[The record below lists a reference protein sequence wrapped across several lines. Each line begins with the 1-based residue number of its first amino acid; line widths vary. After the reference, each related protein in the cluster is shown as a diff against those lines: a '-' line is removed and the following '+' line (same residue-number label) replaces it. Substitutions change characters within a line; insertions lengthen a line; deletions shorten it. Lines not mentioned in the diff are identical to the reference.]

1 MRATVRG
8 VVLGRMQQQ
17 RARNH
22 PSRRY
27 QKKKSSF
34 VRAVSSSSS
43 SSIASVLLSLD
54 EFAQEC
60 LARETD
66 AANAKRYDQAE
77 KFRLGC
83 DRAMRMKEELARE
96 IEREVVSSGKREHA
110 TAARARKKI
119 DEMTREFQLYREEI
133 FNDDD
138 DNVGGFSSRLSSFS
152 SLNGDKVGNGDAFNA
167 CSSSSSSSSSS
178 VSARSSSSAAL
189 VGGIQTN
196 FYVRKDDCDDE
207 NGRRVRLVGSCEEL
221 GEWDVQR
228 SLQLERVDEKDDLYA
243 CSLDMSAKTIDDGFK
258 FKFFTCAK
266 EKVEDIDWQTCEDAV
281 FRNAIDGSGE
291 TIALNFTVDWMGNGE
306 KERVWVCQTL
316 ER

>member
-1 MRATVRG
+1 MSSSSSFSSFSSSTSHPRNRATF
-8 VVLGRMQQQ
+8 QTTT
-17 RARNH
+17 
-22 PSRRY
+22 
-27 QKKKSSF
+27 KKKSFSI
-34 VRAVSSSSS
+34 RAVSSSSS

-54 EFAQEC
+54 EFAREC
-60 LARETD
+60 LLRETD
-66 AANAKRYDQAE
+66 AANAKRYDRAE

-119 DEMTREFQLYREEI
+119 DEMTRAFQLYREEI

-138 DNVGGFSSRLSSFS
+138 VGGFSSSSLSSFS
-152 SLNGDKVGNGDAFNA
+152 SLNDEDKRGGNGDAFNA
-167 CSSSSSSSSSS
+167 SSSWSSSSSSS
-178 VSARSSSSAAL
+178 ARSSSSAAAL

>member
-1 MRATVRG
+1 M
-8 VVLGRMQQQ
+8 
-17 RARNH
+17 
-22 PSRRY
+22 S
-27 QKKKSSF
+27 SSF
-34 VRAVSSSSS
+34 SSS

-54 EFAQEC
+54 DFAREC

-77 KFRLGC
+77 KFRVGS
-83 DRAMRMKEELARE
+83 DRAMWMKEEMARE

-119 DEMTREFQLYREEI
+119 DELTRAFQLYREEI

-138 DNVGGFSSRLSSFS
+138 DDNVGGFSSRVSSFS
-152 SLNGDKVGNGDAFNA
+152 SYDGDKVGNGDAFNA
-167 CSSSSSSSSSS
+167 SSSSSF
-178 VSARSSSSAAL
+178 ARSSSSAAAL

-196 FYVRKDDCDDE
+196 FYVRKDDCDEE

>member
-1 MRATVRG
+1 M
-8 VVLGRMQQQ
+8 
-17 RARNH
+17 
-22 PSRRY
+22 S
-27 QKKKSSF
+27 SSF
-34 VRAVSSSSS
+34 SSSS
-43 SSIASVLLSLD
+43 SSIASILLSLD
-54 EFAQEC
+54 DFAREC

-77 KFRLGC
+77 KFRLGS
-83 DRAMRMKEELARE
+83 DRAMWMKEEMARE

-119 DEMTREFQLYREEI
+119 DEMTRAFQLYREEI

-138 DNVGGFSSRLSSFS
+138 DNVGGFSSRVSSFS
-152 SLNGDKVGNGDAFNA
+152 SYDGDKVGNGDAFNA
-167 CSSSSSSSSSS
+167 SSSSSF
-178 VSARSSSSAAL
+178 ARSSSSAAAL

>member
-1 MRATVRG
+1 
-8 VVLGRMQQQ
+8 MQQQ
-17 RARNH
+17 RARNHH

-27 QKKKSSF
+27 QKKKKSF
-34 VRAVSSSSS
+34 SIRAVSSSFSSS

-54 EFAQEC
+54 EFAREC

-77 KFRLGC
+77 KFRVGS
-83 DRAMRMKEELARE
+83 DRAMWMKEEMARE

-119 DEMTREFQLYREEI
+119 DELTRAFQLYREEI

-138 DNVGGFSSRLSSFS
+138 DNVGGFSSRVSSFS
-152 SLNGDKVGNGDAFNA
+152 SYDGDKVGNGDAFNA
-167 CSSSSSSSSSS
+167 SSSSSFS
-178 VSARSSSSAAL
+178 RSSSSAAAL

-221 GEWDVQR
+221 GEWDVQS

>member
-1 MRATVRG
+1 M
-8 VVLGRMQQQ
+8 
-17 RARNH
+17 
-22 PSRRY
+22 S
-27 QKKKSSF
+27 SSF
-34 VRAVSSSSS
+34 SSS

-54 EFAQEC
+54 DFAREC

-77 KFRLGC
+77 KFRVGC
-83 DRAMRMKEELARE
+83 DRAVWMKEEMARE

-119 DEMTREFQLYREEI
+119 DEMTRAFQLYREEI

-138 DNVGGFSSRLSSFS
+138 NVGGFSSRVSSFS
-152 SLNGDKVGNGDAFNA
+152 SYDGDKVRNGDAFNA
-167 CSSSSSSSSSS
+167 SSSSAF
-178 VSARSSSSAAL
+178 ARSSSSAAAL

-196 FYVRKDDCDDE
+196 FYVRKDDCDEE

>member
-1 MRATVRG
+1 M
-8 VVLGRMQQQ
+8 
-17 RARNH
+17 
-22 PSRRY
+22 S
-27 QKKKSSF
+27 SSF
-34 VRAVSSSSS
+34 SSS

-54 EFAQEC
+54 DFAREC

-77 KFRLGC
+77 KFRVGS
-83 DRAMRMKEELARE
+83 DRAMWMKEEMTRE

-119 DEMTREFQLYREEI
+119 DELTRAFQLYREEI

-138 DNVGGFSSRLSSFS
+138 DDNVGGFSSRVSSFS
-152 SLNGDKVGNGDAFNA
+152 SHDGDKVGNGDAFNA
-167 CSSSSSSSSSS
+167 SSSSSF
-178 VSARSSSSAAL
+178 ARSSSSAAAL

-196 FYVRKDDCDDE
+196 FYVRKDDCDEE

>member
-1 MRATVRG
+1 
-8 VVLGRMQQQ
+8 
-17 RARNH
+17 
-22 PSRRY
+22 
-27 QKKKSSF
+27 
-34 VRAVSSSSS
+34 
-43 SSIASVLLSLD
+43 VLLSLD
-54 EFAQEC
+54 EFAREC
-60 LARETD
+60 LLRETD
-66 AANAKRYDQAE
+66 AANAKRYDRAE

-119 DEMTREFQLYREEI
+119 DEMTRAFQLYREEI

-138 DNVGGFSSRLSSFS
+138 VGGFSSSSLSSFS
-152 SLNGDKVGNGDAFNA
+152 SLNDEDKLGNGDAFNA
-167 CSSSSSSSSSS
+167 SSSWSSSSS
-178 VSARSSSSAAL
+178 SARSSSSAAAL

-243 CSLDMSAKTIDDGFK
+243 CSLDMSAKSIDDGFK
-258 FKFFTCAK
+258 FKFFTCCAK
-266 EKVEDIDWQTCEDAV
+266 KENNNVEDVDWQTCEDGS

-291 TIALNFTVDWMGNGE
+291 TIALNFTVDWMGNKE
-306 KERVWVCQTL
+306 EERVWVCQSL

>member
-1 MRATVRG
+1 M
-8 VVLGRMQQQ
+8 
-17 RARNH
+17 
-22 PSRRY
+22 S
-27 QKKKSSF
+27 
-34 VRAVSSSSS
+34 SSSSS
-43 SSIASVLLSLD
+43 SSIASIFLSLD
-54 EFAQEC
+54 EFASEC
-60 LARETD
+60 LSRETD

-77 KFRLGC
+77 KFRLGS
-83 DRAMRMKEELARE
+83 DRAMRMKEDLARE

-119 DEMTREFQLYREEI
+119 DEMTRAFQLYREEI

-138 DNVGGFSSRLSSFS
+138 DSVGGFSSRVSSFS
-152 SLNGDKVGNGDAFNA
+152 SYNGDKLGNGDAFNA
-167 CSSSSSSSSSS
+167 SSSSSSS
-178 VSARSSSSAAL
+178 SARSSSSAAL

-266 EKVEDIDWQTCEDAV
+266 EKVEDIDWQTCEDGA